1 MDNEPIRQTTTERV
15 ASDDGVAEQR
25 TVEVPR
31 EERPVTPRDDHR
43 MNVAER
49 VIWLIAGIIMGL
61 VALRFLLRLLG
72 ANPNNGFADF
82 IYTISYPF
90 AAPFFGLFNNT
101 ANLANGR
108 FEYESLIAI
117 LVYAF
122 VAWLLAKIVTTGKR

>member
-1 MDNEPIRQTTTERV
+1 MNNEPIRQTTTERV
-15 ASDDGVAEQR
+15 ATDDGVAEQR

-31 EERPVTPRDDHR
+31 EERPVTALDDHR
-43 MNVAER
+43 MNMAER

-61 VALRFLLRLLG
+61 IALRFVLRLLG

-90 AAPFFGLFNNT
+90 AAPFFGLFNYT
-101 ANLANGR
+101 ANLSNGR
-108 FEYESLIAI
+108 FEFESLIAI

-122 VAWLLAKIVTTGKR
+122 VAWLLAKIVTIGKR